1 MGLGRLGATAAE
13 LAAELAATA
22 TDNAGKAAAAARA
35 YQLNPNEHNRNVA
48 STAWETAQKSSAAA
62 AATATKSS
70 YDPGAYKGTAVV
82 MPGYGGQCAVAG
94 SNRDAS
100 GNRINI
106 AVAMPGGNVKVFATE
121 AEFQAA
127 CYGGQPSYAPA
138 PSPPY
143 PSYQYQQPQ
152 PINIQVGTGGVDY
165 SRYFTDLQRQQA
177 QLIKTLTVVP
187 SLPGTTVTP
196 AQQTL
201 IYTSGPDGGPSY
213 PPAAF
218 MAPGTV
224 PADVKTVAE
233 EKPGTP
239 WWIFA
244 LIGVGAMYALGGKGK
259 KGKKV

>member
-1 MGLGRLGATAAE
+1 MRLHD
-13 LAAELAATA
+13 L
-22 TDNAGKAAAAARA
+22 NVNVPYAG
-35 YQLNPNEHNRNVA
+35 Q
-48 STAWETAQKSSAAA
+48 
-62 AATATKSS
+62 
-70 YDPGAYKGTAVV
+70 AVV
-82 MPGYGGQCAVAG
+82 MPGYAGMCAVFG
-94 SNRDAS
+94 SSQDAS

-106 AVAMPGGNVKVFATE
+106 AVAMPAGNVKVFATE

-127 CYGGQPSYAPA
+127 CGYAQPA
-138 PSPPY
+138 PSAPY

-201 IYTSGPDGGPSY
+201 VYTAGPDGGAAY